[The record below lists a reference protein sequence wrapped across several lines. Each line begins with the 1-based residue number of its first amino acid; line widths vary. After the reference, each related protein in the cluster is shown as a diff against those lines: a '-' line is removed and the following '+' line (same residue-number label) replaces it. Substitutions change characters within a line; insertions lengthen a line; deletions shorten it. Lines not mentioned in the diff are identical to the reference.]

1 MKSRSEN
8 VLSESVFSE
17 HIIFE
22 NIFKRINY
30 KMFIKKHYTS
40 DFLKF

>member
-22 NIFKRINY
+22 NIFRRINY
-30 KMFIKKHYTS
+30 KMFIQNIQVI
-40 DFLKF
+40 F